1 MAWVAAAYLPARL
14 LRVKVVHA
22 SCSVR
27 SAPTPR
33 ADPPARLQSPGTAD
47 AAVIVPALR
56 HPRLKAFSASATVII
71 RVRGSSG
78 ETAKPQLS

>member
-27 SAPTPR
+27 SRPPRAPTRRHDSR
-33 ADPPARLQSPGTAD
+33 APAQQTPP
-47 AAVIVPALR
+47 VIVPALR
-56 HPRLKAFSASATVII
+56 HPRLKAFSASPTVII
-71 RVRGSSG
+71 SVMGSTG

>member
-14 LRVKVVHA
+14 LRVKVVRA

-27 SAPTPR
+27 SRPPRAPTAGTTPE
-33 ADPPARLQSPGTAD
+33 PGTAD
-47 AAVIVPALR
+47 PAVIVPALR

-71 RVRGSSG
+71 SVRGSSG